1 MENYKKQ
8 NGASM
13 PLVIL
18 FVAMSII
25 ILTIVFKLYPTYY
38 EYWQVKQVLEGFEDE
53 PGLDSLSVKE
63 IKSRFDKRIVTNNIR
78 DFDSNENLS
87 IIKNEAEL
95 LMDIEYE
102 VRIPIYDNIDAVVSF
117 KESWE
122 KQF

>member
-25 ILTIVFKLYPTYY
+25 ILTILFKLYPAYY
-38 EYWQVKQVLEGFEDE
+38 EYWQVKHVLEGFEDE
-53 PGLDSLSVKE
+53 PGLDSLSVNE
-63 IKSRFDKRIVTNNIR
+63 IKNRFDKRIITNNIR
-78 DFDSNENLS
+78 EFDSDENLS
-87 IIKNEAEL
+87 ISKNEAGL

-117 KESWE
+117 KDSWE